1 MNSAKSVKPH
11 FKVYRNFEERIS
23 KHRVKHHVKLRI
35 GNKCFLL
42 SYLAKETLQL
52 IQRNMVAITIGY
64 ISIFREFQMDLF
76 RCSRNVCSPE
86 ELTRTICE
94 TRHIKIQRK
103 LKYRS
108 ENIVTCSKHYQ
119 LNANQT

>member
-1 MNSAKSVKPH
+1 
-11 FKVYRNFEERIS
+11 
-23 KHRVKHHVKLRI
+23 
-35 GNKCFLL
+35 
-42 SYLAKETLQL
+42 
-52 IQRNMVAITIGY
+52 MVAITIGY
-64 ISIFREFQMDLF
+64 ISMFREFQMDLF

-108 ENIVTCSKHYQ
+108 ENIVDMLETLPTQCQSN
-119 LNANQT
+119 LNTRAETDIQISNLKFLVEKRNQD